1 LSLVTP
7 LNRVLGLGS
16 AKSGAAEHWWWQRLT
31 AVALVPLGLW
41 LALSLTAL
49 DDFSYAT
56 VAAWVQQPLTSILLI
71 LVVLVTS
78 YHSYLG
84 VQVVVEDYVH
94 APVLKVAALVGSAFA
109 HFGLAV
115 AALFAILKVAFA
127 AGQ

>member
-1 LSLVTP
+1 MSLVTP

-16 AKSGAAEHWWWQRLT
+16 TKAGAEHWWWQRLT
-31 AVALVPLGLW
+31 AVALVLLGPW
-41 LALSLTAL
+41 FAASLLAL

-56 VAAWVQQPLTSILLI
+56 VVGWASRPLSSVLLI
-71 LVVLVTS
+71 LTVLVVS

-84 VQVVVEDYVH
+84 VQVVIEDYVH
-94 APVLKVAALVGSAFA
+94 TPAFKVAAVMGSAFA

-127 AGQ
+127 AAA

>member
-1 LSLVTP
+1 
-7 LNRVLGLGS
+7 LNRVLGLGP

-31 AVALVPLGLW
+31 AVALVPLGVW
-41 LALSLTAL
+41 LALSLAAL

-56 VAAWVQQPLTSILLI
+56 VIAWMQQPITSILLI
-71 LVVLVTS
+71 LVVIVTS

-84 VQVVVEDYVH
+84 AQVVVEDYVH
-94 APVLKVAALVGSAFA
+94 APVLKVVTLAASAFA

-127 AGQ
+127 